1 MQIVYHAR
9 RWIGM
14 GCLLVAALALAQTVY
29 AQSTVTCAA
38 TVVVQPG
45 DTLSLIAGRQ
55 LGSQVTYSAIVAA
68 TNAQAAVDSSY
79 TTITNPNTLSVG
91 WKLCIPAGNSAI
103 SNTTA
108 NPVAGTSAQ
117 LRATATPTTAPITPT
132 PTTAPLIWLQPP
144 TLTLA
149 LDEMHPLMVEYMRQ
163 QEYPGSDIVIEETL
177 APGVNYNRYIVSY
190 RSEGYK
196 IYALLTVPQGAKPA
210 TGWPVIIFNHGF
222 IPPEIYRTT
231 ERYVAYV
238 DGFARNGYVVFR
250 SDYRGHGFSEGE
262 STSSRGSP
270 AYTIDVLNAV
280 AAMKRYADADPAR
293 IGMWGH
299 SMGGLLT
306 LRSMVTTQDVKVGVI
321 WAGVVASYPEL
332 VRQRNPQPD
341 SQPVDAV
348 TAQRRRWR
356 EEIIEK
362 WGTPEEAP
370 DIWAAISPNAYLSE
384 ISGPLQLHHG
394 TADTDVPVSYSQMLN
409 TQMQAVNQTVE
420 YYEYPGDNHNL
431 SVNFNTAMAR
441 SIAFFDRYLK

>member
-1 MQIVYHAR
+1 MQIVYHAQ
-9 RWIGM
+9 RWIGGV
-14 GCLLVAALALAQTVY
+14 GCLLLAAMMLAQATY
-29 AQSTVTCAA
+29 AQSTVACAA
-38 TVVVQPG
+38 TVTVQAG

-55 LGSQVTYSAIVAA
+55 LGSQVTYQAIVAA
-68 TNAQAAVDSSY
+68 TNAKAAVDNSY
-79 TTITNPNTLSVG
+79 ATITNPNTLSVG
-91 WKLCIPAGNSAI
+91 WKLCIPATGSQV
-103 SNTTA
+103 STA
-108 NPVAGTSAQ
+108 TKREQ
-117 LRATATPTTAPITPT
+117 LVATPTPASPTAVPT
-132 PTTAPLIWLQPP
+132 PTATPLIWLQPP
-144 TLTLA
+144 TLDLA
-149 LDEMHPLMVEYMRQ
+149 LNEMHPLMVEYMRKQ
-163 QEYPGSDIVIEETL
+163 SYPGSDLVIEETL
-177 APGVNYNRYIVSY
+177 APGANYHRYIVSY

-238 DGFARNGYVVFR
+238 DGFARNGYIVFR

-262 STSSRGSP
+262 PTSSRGSP

-280 AAMKRYADADPAR
+280 ASMKRYAAADPNR

-306 LRSMVTTQDVKVGVI
+306 LRSMVTTQDIKVGVI

-341 SQPVDAV
+341 TQPVDAQ

-370 DIWAAISPNAYLSE
+370 AIWAAISPNAYLSE